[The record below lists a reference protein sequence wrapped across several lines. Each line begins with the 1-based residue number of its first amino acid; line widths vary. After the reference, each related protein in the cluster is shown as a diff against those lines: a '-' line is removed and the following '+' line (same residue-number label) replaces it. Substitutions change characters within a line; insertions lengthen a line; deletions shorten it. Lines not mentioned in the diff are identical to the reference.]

1 MRFALLAASAATAT
15 IVAVSTALP
24 AVARDGAQKPI
35 EAIVPAFAQPQT
47 ASDVVP
53 ERVDLVALGGI
64 ASDSTRF
71 LGSDGYAEYW
81 VGRGN
86 AGNVCLIMAVKGE
99 AQVVAS
105 SCATITNFY
114 RQGIGLVAGADPKE
128 PATSAEAY
136 LLPADITSDDLGL
149 GMQARS
155 SAQATHDSLI
165 SLRPGSNEGVR
176 TIERHDGS
184 SFRFAPVSAALGDR

>member
-1 MRFALLAASAATAT
+1 MHRAG
-15 IVAVSTALP
+15 AV
-24 AVARDGAQKPI
+24 GAHRGGHSFLVMLWQCTRL
-35 EAIVPAFAQPQT
+35 AFARPWQYADCTCRLLKRGTMVLAKMQEQPSLQCEKLQPIQMDQRRRRRHSALIT
-47 ASDVVP
+47 A
-53 ERVDLVALGGI
+53 RVDLVALGGI

-99 AQVVAS
+99 AQVVAP

-114 RQGIGLVAGADPKE
+114 RRGIGVVAGAGPTE
-128 PATSAEAY
+128 PPTSAEAY
-136 LLPADITSDDLGL
+136 LLPADITSDDRGR

-165 SLRPGSNEGVR
+165 SLRP
-176 TIERHDGS
+176 
-184 SFRFAPVSAALGDR
+184 